1 MIRYCPHCWREVPFD
16 ADRCPAC
23 GEPLDDNG
31 QPFVDRL
38 LATLRHPE
46 PTRAGLA
53 IDLLAG
59 RLHEPR
65 AVQPMVELLG
75 RTRDAAILVQAARG
89 LGELGDR
96 QAIPALVR
104 LLGDPE
110 RPYVARRAAALA
122 LGRLGGSVATR
133 ALQAAVDDPRPSVA
147 AAAREALQNLVT
159 KRVTDE

>member
-1 MIRYCPHCWREVPFD
+1 MIRYCPHCWQDVPLD

-23 GEPLDDNG
+23 GESLDDSG
-31 QPFVDRL
+31 QTFVDRL
-38 LATLRHPE
+38 LASLHHPE

-53 IDLLAG
+53 IDILAG

-75 RTRDAAILVQAARG
+75 RTGDGAVLVQAARG

-96 QAIPALVR
+96 QAVLALVR
-104 LLGDPE
+104 LLGDAE
-110 RPYVARRAAALA
+110 RPFVARRAAALA
-122 LGRLGGSVATR
+122 LGRLGGSAAMR
-133 ALQAAVDDPRPSVA
+133 ALQTAVDDPRPSVA
-147 AAAREALQNLVT
+147 AAAREALLDLVT